1 MALLSWSLKVDDED
15 VEVVL
20 GFIFIFFGESTI
32 VLRRA
37 NEIHLVYRIYIGKI
51 KGRIA
56 ISLRREI
63 LLLLFPFQKQQ
74 NMHFMVVQISLGT
87 LELVTM

>member
-1 MALLSWSLKVDDED
+1 MAL
-15 VEVVL
+15 
-20 GFIFIFFGESTI
+20 FIFVFIFFFGESTI